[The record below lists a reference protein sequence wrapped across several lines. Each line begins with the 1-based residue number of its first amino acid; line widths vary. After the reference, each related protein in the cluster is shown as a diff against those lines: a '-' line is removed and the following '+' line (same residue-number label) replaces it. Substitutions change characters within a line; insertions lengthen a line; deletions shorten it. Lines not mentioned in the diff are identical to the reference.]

1 MVATWAGWL
10 AVMKAGCWAAMM
22 AKGLVGGTVVYSGE
36 KTVARLAVQKVYRK
50 VESTVATWAGWLA
63 VMKAGCWAAMM
74 VEELVAG
81 TAVCLVEKTV
91 ARLVVQ

>member
-1 MVATWAGWL
+1 M
-10 AVMKAGCWAAMM
+10 
-22 AKGLVGGTVVYSGE
+22 
-36 KTVARLAVQKVYRK
+36 
-50 VESTVATWAGWLA
+50 VATWAGWLA

-91 ARLVVQ
+91 AYLVVQ